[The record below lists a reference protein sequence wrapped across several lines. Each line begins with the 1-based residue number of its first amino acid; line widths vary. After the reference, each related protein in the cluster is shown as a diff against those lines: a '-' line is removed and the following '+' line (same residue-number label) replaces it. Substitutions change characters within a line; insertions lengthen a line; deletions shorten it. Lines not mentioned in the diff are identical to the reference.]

1 MFFVQFDLVLSL
13 SVVDDIC
20 SSVTN
25 TACRFGRVPSFDR
38 VLTTS
43 VCIFLASLNT
53 LCFFYTY
60 ERSQIC
66 LQLVSSAKAVK
77 CDL

>member
-1 MFFVQFDLVLSL
+1 MSFVHYDLVLSL

-25 TACRFGRVPSFDR
+25 TAFRFGGAPSFDR

-43 VCIFLASLNT
+43 ACTFLASLYI
-53 LCFFYTY
+53 LYFSYTY
-60 ERSQIC
+60 ERSQIYSH
-66 LQLVSSAKAVK
+66 LVNSAETVK
-77 CDL
+77 CDV

>member
-1 MFFVQFDLVLSL
+1 MYFVQFDLVLSL

-43 VCIFLASLNT
+43 VCIFLASLII
-53 LCFFYTY
+53 LYFFYKY

-66 LQLVSSAKAVK
+66 SQLVPSAEAVK